1 MSHPHI
7 ADRNEDNPLQ
17 GLPIFEQSLTPDQA
31 VSWLTGN
38 HSTPQ
43 SEAFP
48 PTPTRYSPPG
58 PAPAPAPEAHRPPVP
73 ETPRANQS
81 TTTRTRQASAF
92 TGEIDWQLVRRLKE
106 EVIDAAA
113 DPVDR
118 FRARHGASPTGEDR
132 RQLMLP
138 VISDVLRAHRSHDAA
153 EGVLWSAQ
161 RETAYH
167 KALSDSVLGYGRL
180 QPLFEMPGVEN
191 ITICGSSVIARY
203 GDGTVRRLPPVADND
218 QDLLQQFRDLGD
230 LSSRKR
236 VLDAQHTDMT
246 LMIGDRFRVHVVSDE
261 ITVHPTITIRQHNLT
276 QVSLADLADLEL
288 MPLEVAQLLDAA
300 VQAGLSIVVAGP
312 QGVGKTTLLRALI
325 DAIPHWERF
334 GTFETDIELFAHLMP
349 GRENNPTFVARE
361 GMGERDATGGL
372 TGAEGV
378 ADMIDKGLRQALDR
392 LIVGELRGP
401 GEASSMFQ
409 AMQTGTGTMSS
420 THAKNVETIADRLAS
435 RVAEGG
441 VYTQREALAQ
451 VAYCIDLMIY
461 VDFTRDRDGRRR
473 RFIRS
478 IRTCEPGDNIVSL
491 GAVYE
496 TNNQGENSKYDPTK
510 LEDVLRRYRRE
521 LHRYREGEPVA

>member
-1 MSHPHI
+1 MSHLRTD
-7 ADRNEDNPLQ
+7 DRDEDNPLH
-17 GLPIFEQSLTPDQA
+17 GLAVFQHHLTPDQA
-31 VSWLTGN
+31 VDWLTG
-38 HSTPQ
+38 HQPTPPV
-43 SEAFP
+43 EPFP
-48 PTPTRYSPPG
+48 PTPPQYGSTGPS
-58 PAPAPAPEAHRPPVP
+58 PAPRPARPV
-73 ETPRANQS
+73 TVQPR
-81 TTTRTRQASAF
+81 RASPFA
-92 TGEIDWQLVRRLKE
+92 GDIDWQLVRRLKE
-106 EVIDAAA
+106 EVIDVAGE
-113 DPVDR
+113 PVDR

-138 VISDVLRAHRSHDAA
+138 LISDVLRRHRSHDAA

-161 RETAYH
+161 RESAYH

-180 QPLFEMPGVEN
+180 QPLFELPGVEN
-191 ITICGSSVIARY
+191 VTICGPSVVARY
-203 GDGTVRRLPPVADND
+203 GDGTTQQLPAVSDND
-218 QDLLQQFRDLGD
+218 QDLLQQFRELAD

-276 QVSLADLADLEL
+276 QVSLADLADLAL
-288 MPLEVAQLLDAA
+288 MPLEIAQLLDAA
-300 VQAGLSIVVAGP
+300 VQAGQSIVVAGP

-325 DAIPHWERF
+325 DAIPEWERF

-349 GRENNPTFVARE
+349 GRENNPTFLARE
-361 GMGERDATGGL
+361 GMGERDATGAL

-378 ADMIDKGLRQALDR
+378 AQMIDKGLRQALDR

-409 AMQTGTGTMSS
+409 AMQTGTGTMAS

-441 VYTQREALAQ
+441 VYSQREALAQ
-451 VAYCIDLMIY
+451 VAYCIDLLIY

-478 IRTCEPGDNIVSL
+478 IRTCEPGDNGAPSL
-491 GAVYE
+491 GAVYD
-496 TNNQGENSKYDPTK
+496 TDPRGENPTYSPTK
-510 LEDVLRRYRRE
+510 LEDVLRWYSRDLQR
-521 LHRYREGEPVA
+521 HRNGEPVA